1 MSAVLGLS
9 CLIAAQAAP
18 PPPRPESQQEFWAL
32 YDKRDWSAAIEEAR
46 HLVEQAR
53 ANSSDPMQLANALT
67 LLGNAQLSGG
77 DRANAEATFREAL
90 QITESQGAGA
100 GAGRGRSL
108 ARSGLHAGVARTP

>member
-1 MSAVLGLS
+1 MKSRRVLGAVTMSAVFGLTCS
-9 CLIAAQAAP
+9 IAAHAAP

-53 ANSSDPMQLANALT
+53 ANSNPMQLANALT

-77 DRANAEATFREAL
+77 DRANAEASYREAL
-90 QITESQGAGA
+90 QITE
-100 GAGRGRSL
+100 
-108 ARSGLHAGVARTP
+108 